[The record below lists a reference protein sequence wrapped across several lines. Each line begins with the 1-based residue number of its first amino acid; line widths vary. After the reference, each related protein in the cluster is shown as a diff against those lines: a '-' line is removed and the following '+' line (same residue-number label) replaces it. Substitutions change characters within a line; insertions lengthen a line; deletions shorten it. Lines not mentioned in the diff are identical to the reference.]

1 MAERH
6 LNPAAL
12 PCIFQMLG
20 AGTERVATLRVK
32 AAAGRQPVAL
42 HHAQAR
48 RGACAM
54 LHAVS
59 GVLRRARAT
68 PEGQT
73 NQQDPAGIR
82 DI

>member
-1 MAERH
+1 
-6 LNPAAL
+6 
-12 PCIFQMLG
+12 MLG
-20 AGTERVATLRVK
+20 TGIERAATLRVK

-54 LHAVS
+54 LHPVS
-59 GVLRRARAT
+59 GVLRRSGAAL
-68 PEGQT
+68 EGQAD
-73 NQQDPAGIR
+73 QQDPAGVR